1 MSGSPVLEL
10 TEHGPADAPSVL
22 LLHGGGV
29 SGWMWRPV
37 VERLPGYHCLVP
49 DLPEHGRSL
58 AVAPFSIR
66 DAADRLA
73 ALVRDRAHGGRAHVV
88 GLSLGGQVGL
98 RLAATSPE
106 RVASL
111 VVTGVSLHPSPHAGW
126 MRHPL
131 GRRLLDVTM
140 RAYWPWRMTPAL
152 LRANMRGFEVPDA
165 FAAEFAQDTQ
175 AMTPEAMARIVFDE
189 SQAFTL
195 PGGLAAAEV
204 PLLVLVGEREE
215 PVVAR
220 SAANLIAT
228 VPLATG
234 GLVPGAGHN
243 WPLAWP
249 DRFAAALEAWLAD
262 GSVPRDLRPLPPA
275 DAPGL
280 AMGVWERGTRR

>member
-1 MSGSPVLEL
+1 MSGAPALEL

-37 VERLPGYHCLVP
+37 VERISGYHCLVP

-58 AVAPFSIR
+58 AVAPFTIR
-66 DAADRLA
+66 DSAERLA

-98 RLAATSPE
+98 QLAATAPE

-111 VVTGVSLHPSPHAGW
+111 LVTGVSLHPSPHAAW

-131 GRRLLDVTM
+131 GRRLLDGTL
-140 RAYWPWRMTPAL
+140 RAYWPWRLTPAL

-165 FAAEFAQDTQ
+165 FAAEFAQDTR
-175 AMTPEAMARIVFDE
+175 AMTPEAMGRIVFDE

-195 PGGLAAAEV
+195 PGDLGAAEA
-204 PLLVLVGEREE
+204 PMLVLVGERED
-215 PVVAR
+215 PVMVR
-220 SAANLIAT
+220 SAADLLAT
-228 VPLATG
+228 VPHATG
-234 GLVPGAGHN
+234 GIVPGAGHN

-249 DRFAAALEAWLAD
+249 DRFAATLEAWLAD
-262 GSVPRDLRPLPPA
+262 GSAPRDLRALPPA
-275 DAPGL
+275 GAPGPEL
-280 AMGVWERGTRR
+280 GVWERGPRS